1 MKTPYKFIGIIKFIE
16 DEFLV
21 KKPNGTKMPKRVFTL
36 QTIDD
41 QLLIIEVRNDNV
53 NYLKNVTINTIVEVK
68 LTFEA
73 SEKGEKKY
81 NNLIAQQIT
90 LL

>member
-16 DEFLV
+16 DEFV
-21 KKPNGTKMPKRVFTL
+21 IIKPNGTEITKQLFTL

-41 QLLIIEVRNDNV
+41 QILFLEVRNDNV
-53 NYLKNVTINTIVEVK
+53 NYLKNVTSNTIVEILV
-68 LTFEA
+68 TFEG
-73 SEKGEKKY
+73 SEKNQKRY
-81 NNLIAQQIT
+81 NNLIVQKIT